1 MPHQLI
7 AERRP
12 GSATMTELKRTIAK
26 TISGDSTESERR
38 NADEEMTL
46 IPGSRRV
53 LTRLPA

>member
-1 MPHQLI
+1 
-7 AERRP
+7 
-12 GSATMTELKRTIAK
+12 MTELKRTIAK